1 MPGTHEWQEDGC
13 GTALPARQRAML
25 NQPKLLAGWHQILNV
40 PVKKGA
46 SMCVHSMRE
55 EAERC
60 RVLAAQSDD
69 PKLAAELEA
78 KACAF
83 EARAVQMEAAKR
95 SLGLIEE
102 RS

>member
-1 MPGTHEWQEDGC
+1 
-13 GTALPARQRAML
+13 
-25 NQPKLLAGWHQILNV
+25 
-40 PVKKGA
+40 
-46 SMCVHSMRE
+46 MCVHSMRE